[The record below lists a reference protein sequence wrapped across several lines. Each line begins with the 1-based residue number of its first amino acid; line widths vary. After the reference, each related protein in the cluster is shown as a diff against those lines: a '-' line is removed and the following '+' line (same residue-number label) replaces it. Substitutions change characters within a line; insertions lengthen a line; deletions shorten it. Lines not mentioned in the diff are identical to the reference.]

1 MASLEDLVA
10 GTAHGAAHRPQL
22 RTVLVHL
29 ATSLL
34 TATIIPSLL
43 FSLSLVAGNIWT
55 ALIVALLWCYG
66 SMAWRMSR
74 RKRASGLLVL
84 TVVGLTAKTIFTF
97 ASGSTWFYFVQPAI
111 TDSVI
116 AALFIASL
124 TTARP
129 LVARLAHD
137 FYPMD
142 SDVAGRPKVQRLF
155 WRLTLFWALVC
166 LAKAVVTV
174 WLLQTMSTINFV
186 AIKGAMM
193 TGILLAATAITVAAA
208 VRVARS
214 EGLLHQAATA

>member
-1 MASLEDLVA
+1 VHP
-10 GTAHGAAHRPQL
+10 TATELPHRPHL
-22 RTVLVHL
+22 RTVLTHL
-29 ATSLL
+29 GISLL

-43 FSLSLVAGNIWT
+43 FTLSLLAGNIWS

-74 RKRASGLLVL
+74 RKRTSGLLIL
-84 TVVGLTAKTIFTF
+84 TVVGLTAKTVFAL
-97 ASGSTWFYFVQPAI
+97 ASGSTWFYFLQPAI
-111 TDSVI
+111 TDSII

-129 LVARLAHD
+129 IVARVAHD

-142 SDVAGRPKVQRLF
+142 ADVAQRPKVQRLF

-166 LAKAVVTV
+166 LSKAVITV
-174 WLLQTMSTINFV
+174 WLLHSMSTVSFV
-186 AIKGAMM
+186 AIKGALM
-193 TGILLAATAITVAAA
+193 TGILLAATAVTVAAA

-214 EGLLHQAATA
+214 EGLLPSAAAA